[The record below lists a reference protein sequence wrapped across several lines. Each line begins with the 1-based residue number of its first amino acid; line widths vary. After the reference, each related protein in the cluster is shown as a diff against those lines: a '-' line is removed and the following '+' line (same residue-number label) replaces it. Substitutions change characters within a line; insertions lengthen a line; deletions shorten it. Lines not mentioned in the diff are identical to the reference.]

1 MRSVN
6 TLFNGDRMEIKINIT
21 SEEAQNI
28 LKGLSYLC
36 KQTGLQPEIQQQI
49 TELGSRLSKTF
60 GKVFE
65 WRFGIGKASDV
76 FNHYLTKKIN
86 IRLKN

>member
-1 MRSVN
+1 
-6 TLFNGDRMEIKINIT
+6 MEIKIDIT

-36 KQTGLQPEIQQQI
+36 KQNGLQEKDLNNL
-49 TELGSRLSKTF
+49 TSLGSRLSKTF
-60 GKVFE
+60 TKTFE
-65 WRFGIGKASDV
+65 WKFGIGKVSDV